1 MKRSP
6 FFVYI
11 SYFNILGSW
20 ANVPRGNTGKG
31 LADAADLTNSEIE
44 TRPVVKFEVVSARTV
59 DQNSE
64 KKHVVSFMT
73 EMLFVFI

>member
-1 MKRSP
+1 
-6 FFVYI
+6 VCI

-31 LADAADLTNSEIE
+31 LADAADLTNSEIV

-59 DQNSE
+59 DQNNE

-73 EMLFVFI
+73 EMLFIFI

>member
-1 MKRSP
+1 
-6 FFVYI
+6 VYV

-20 ANVPRGNTGKG
+20 ANVSRGNTGKG
-31 LADAADLTNSEIE
+31 LADAADLTNSEIV

-59 DQNSE
+59 DQNNE

-73 EMLFVFI
+73 EMLFIFV